1 MPTILVVE
9 DQQDIQSLLKDVLGG
24 TYRIIQAT
32 TGAQALARF
41 QQEEPDLILLDLM
54 LPVIT
59 GDSVLKAI
67 RRMSSVPV
75 IILTAI
81 QDKTRTVSLLEQGA
95 NDYVTKPFDIDELR
109 ARVQVQLR
117 QSSGALKADSGTAG
131 ESEAKICFKG
141 IELDRMGHTVS
152 VDGHRVDLARKEF
165 AILELLM
172 DHPHRVF
179 EKEDLYRQVWNQPY
193 INAENTLNV
202 HLSTLRTSLNRFAG
216 SQRYIVSVW
225 GIGVRLA

>member
-9 DQQDIQSLLKDVLGG
+9 DQEDIQSLLKDVLGE

-54 LPVIT
+54 LPVVT

-67 RRMSSVPV
+67 RHMSSVPV

-109 ARVQVQLR
+109 ARVRVQLR
-117 QSSGALKADSGTAG
+117 QSGALKADADAAG
-131 ESEAKICFKG
+131 ESDAKMCFQG
-141 IELDRMGHTVS
+141 IELDRMEHTVS
-152 VDGHRVDLARKEF
+152 VDGHQVDLARKEF

-202 HLSTLRTSLNRFAG
+202 HLSTLRTSLNRYAG
-216 SQRYIVSVW
+216 GQRYIVSVW
-225 GIGVRLA
+225 GIGVRLV

>member
-9 DQQDIQSLLKDVLGG
+9 DQEDIQSLLKDVLGG

-54 LPVIT
+54 LPVVT
-59 GDSVLKAI
+59 GDSVLKSI
-67 RRMSSVPV
+67 RHMSSVPV
-75 IILTAI
+75 IILTAV

-109 ARVQVQLR
+109 ARIQVQLR
-117 QSSGALKADSGTAG
+117 QSGSLKADADAAG
-131 ESEAKICFKG
+131 ESAAKICFQG
-141 IELDRMGHTVS
+141 IELDRMEHTVS
-152 VDGHRVDLARKEF
+152 VDGRRVDLARKEF

-202 HLSTLRTSLNRFAG
+202 HLSTLRTSLNRCAG

-225 GIGVRLA
+225 GIGVRLV

>member
-9 DQQDIQSLLKDVLGG
+9 DQEDIQSLLKDVLGG

-54 LPVIT
+54 LPVVT
-59 GDSVLKAI
+59 GDSVLKSI
-67 RRMSSVPV
+67 RHMSSVPV
-75 IILTAI
+75 IILTAV

-117 QSSGALKADSGTAG
+117 QSGALKADANATG
-131 ESEAKICFKG
+131 ESDTKICFEG
-141 IELDRMGHTVS
+141 IELDRMEHTVS
-152 VDGHRVDLARKEF
+152 VDGHQVDLARKEF

-202 HLSTLRTSLNRFAG
+202 HLSTLRTSLNRYAG

-225 GIGVRLA
+225 GIGVRLV

>member
-1 MPTILVVE
+1 MPTILIVE
-9 DQQDIQSLLKDVLGG
+9 DQEDIQSLLKDVLGG

-54 LPVIT
+54 LPVVT

-75 IILTAI
+75 IVLTAI
-81 QDKTRTVSLLEQGA
+81 QDKTRTVRLLEQGA

-117 QSSGALKADSGTAG
+117 QSGALKADADAAS
-131 ESEAKICFKG
+131 ESDAKIYFQG
-141 IELDRMGHTVS
+141 IELDRMEHTVS

-202 HLSTLRTSLNRFAG
+202 HLSTLRTSLNRYAG
-216 SQRYIVSVW
+216 NQRYIVSVW
-225 GIGVRLA
+225 GIGVRLV

>member
-9 DQQDIQSLLKDVLGG
+9 DQEDIQSLLKDVLGG

-32 TGAQALARF
+32 TGAQALACF

-54 LPVIT
+54 LPVVT

-67 RRMSSVPV
+67 RHISSVPV

-109 ARVQVQLR
+109 ARVRVQLR
-117 QSSGALKADSGTAG
+117 QSGALKADADAAG
-131 ESEAKICFKG
+131 ESDAKMCFQG
-141 IELDRMGHTVS
+141 IELDRMEHTVS
-152 VDGHRVDLARKEF
+152 VDGHRVELARKEF

-202 HLSTLRTSLNRFAG
+202 HLSTLRTSLNRYAG

-225 GIGVRLA
+225 GIGVRLV

>member
-9 DQQDIQSLLKDVLGG
+9 DQEDIQSLLKDVLAG

-32 TGAQALARF
+32 TGAQALACF

-54 LPVIT
+54 LPVVT

-67 RRMSSVPV
+67 RHMSSVPV

-109 ARVQVQLR
+109 ARVRVQLR
-117 QSSGALKADSGTAG
+117 QSGALKADADAAG
-131 ESEAKICFKG
+131 ESDAKMCFRG
-141 IELDRMGHTVS
+141 IELDRMEHTVS
-152 VDGHRVDLARKEF
+152 VDGHQVDLARKEF

-202 HLSTLRTSLNRFAG
+202 HLSTLRTSLNRYAG

-225 GIGVRLA
+225 GIGVRLV

>member
-9 DQQDIQSLLKDVLGG
+9 DQEDIQSLLKDVLGE

-54 LPVIT
+54 LPVVT

-67 RRMSSVPV
+67 RHMSSVPV

-117 QSSGALKADSGTAG
+117 QSGALKADADAAG
-131 ESEAKICFKG
+131 ESDAKICFQG
-141 IELDRMGHTVS
+141 IELDRMEHTVS
-152 VDGHRVDLARKEF
+152 VDGHRVELARKEF

-202 HLSTLRTSLNRFAG
+202 HLSTLRTSLNRCAG

-225 GIGVRLA
+225 GIGVRLV

>member
-9 DQQDIQSLLKDVLGG
+9 DQEDIQSLLKDVLGG

-54 LPVIT
+54 LPVVT

-67 RRMSSVPV
+67 RHMSSVPV

-81 QDKTRTVSLLEQGA
+81 QDKTKTVSLLEQGA

-117 QSSGALKADSGTAG
+117 QSGALKVDTDTAG
-131 ESEAKICFKG
+131 ESAAKICFQG
-141 IELDRMGHTVS
+141 IELDRMEHTVS

-165 AILELLM
+165 SILELLM

-202 HLSTLRTSLNRFAG
+202 HLSTLRTSLNRCAG

-225 GIGVRLA
+225 GIGVRLV

>member
-9 DQQDIQSLLKDVLGG
+9 DQEDIQSLLKDVLGG
-24 TYRIIQAT
+24 TYRIIQET
-32 TGAQALARF
+32 TGAQALDRF

-54 LPVIT
+54 LPVVT

-67 RRMSSVPV
+67 RRISSVPV

-117 QSSGALKADSGTAG
+117 QSGALKADADPAG
-131 ESEAKICFKG
+131 ESDAKICFEG
-141 IELDRMGHTVS
+141 IELDRMEHTVS
-152 VDGHRVDLARKEF
+152 VDGHRVELARKEF

-202 HLSTLRTSLNRFAG
+202 HLSTLRTSLNRYAG

-225 GIGVRLA
+225 GIGVRLV

>member
-9 DQQDIQSLLKDVLGG
+9 DQEDIQSLLKDVLGG

-54 LPVIT
+54 LPVVT
-59 GDSVLKAI
+59 GDSVLKSI
-67 RRMSSVPV
+67 RHMSSVPV
-75 IILTAI
+75 IILTAV

-117 QSSGALKADSGTAG
+117 QSGALKADADAEG
-131 ESEAKICFKG
+131 ESAAKICFQG
-141 IELDRMGHTVS
+141 IELDRMEHTVS
-152 VDGHRVDLARKEF
+152 VDGRRVDLARKEF

-202 HLSTLRTSLNRFAG
+202 HLSTLRTSLNRYAG

-225 GIGVRLA
+225 GIGVRLV

>member
-9 DQQDIQSLLKDVLGG
+9 DQEDIQSLLKDVLGG

-32 TGAQALARF
+32 TGAQALACF

-54 LPVIT
+54 LPVVT

-67 RRMSSVPV
+67 RHISSVPV

-109 ARVQVQLR
+109 ARVRVQLR
-117 QSSGALKADSGTAG
+117 QSGALKANADAAG
-131 ESEAKICFKG
+131 ESDAKMCFQG
-141 IELDRMGHTVS
+141 IELDRMEHTVS
-152 VDGHRVDLARKEF
+152 VDGHQVDLARKEF

-202 HLSTLRTSLNRFAG
+202 HLSTLRTSLNRYAG

-225 GIGVRLA
+225 GIGVRLV

>member
-9 DQQDIQSLLKDVLGG
+9 DQEDIQSLLKDVLGG

-54 LPVIT
+54 LPVVT
-59 GDSVLKAI
+59 GESVLKAI
-67 RRMSSVPV
+67 RHMSSVPV

-117 QSSGALKADSGTAG
+117 QSGALKVDTDTAG
-131 ESEAKICFKG
+131 ESAAKICFQG
-141 IELDRMGHTVS
+141 IELDRMEHTVS
-152 VDGHRVDLARKEF
+152 VDGHQVDLARKEF
-165 AILELLM
+165 SILELLM

-202 HLSTLRTSLNRFAG
+202 HLSTLRTSLNRYAG
-216 SQRYIVSVW
+216 SQHYIVSVW
-225 GIGVRLA
+225 GIGVRLV

>member
-9 DQQDIQSLLKDVLGG
+9 DQEDIQSLLKDVLGE
-24 TYRIIQAT
+24 TYRIVQAT

-109 ARVQVQLR
+109 ARVRVQLR
-117 QSSGALKADSGTAG
+117 QSVALKADADTAG
-131 ESEAKICFKG
+131 ESDAKICFEG
-141 IELDRMGHTVS
+141 IELDRMEHTVS
-152 VDGHRVDLARKEF
+152 VDGHQVDLARKEF

-202 HLSTLRTSLNRFAG
+202 HLSTLRTSLNKYAG

-225 GIGVRLA
+225 GIGVRLV

>member
-9 DQQDIQSLLKDVLGG
+9 DQEDIQSLLKDVLGE

-54 LPVIT
+54 LPVVT

-67 RRMSSVPV
+67 RHMSSVPV

-109 ARVQVQLR
+109 ARVRVQLR
-117 QSSGALKADSGTAG
+117 QSGALKADADAAG
-131 ESEAKICFKG
+131 EADAKMCFQG
-141 IELDRMGHTVS
+141 IELDRMEHTVS
-152 VDGHRVDLARKEF
+152 VDGHQVDLARKEF

-202 HLSTLRTSLNRFAG
+202 HLSTLRTSLNRYAG

-225 GIGVRLA
+225 GIGVRLV

>member
-9 DQQDIQSLLKDVLGG
+9 DQEDIQSLLKDVLGG

-54 LPVIT
+54 LPVVT

-67 RRMSSVPV
+67 RHMSSVPV

-117 QSSGALKADSGTAG
+117 QSGALKADADAAG
-131 ESEAKICFKG
+131 ESDAKMCFQG
-141 IELDRMGHTVS
+141 IELDRMEHTVS
-152 VDGHRVDLARKEF
+152 VDGHQVDLARKEF

-179 EKEDLYRQVWNQPY
+179 EKEALYRQVWNQPY

-202 HLSTLRTSLNRFAG
+202 HLSTLRTSLNRYAG

-225 GIGVRLA
+225 GIGVRLV

>member
-9 DQQDIQSLLKDVLGG
+9 DQEDIQSLLKDVLGE

-54 LPVIT
+54 LPVVT

-67 RRMSSVPV
+67 RRISSVPV

-117 QSSGALKADSGTAG
+117 QSGALKADADAAG
-131 ESEAKICFKG
+131 ESDAKICFQG
-141 IELDRMGHTVS
+141 IELDRMEHTVS
-152 VDGHRVDLARKEF
+152 VDGHRVELACKEF

-202 HLSTLRTSLNRFAG
+202 HLSTLRTSLNRYAG

-225 GIGVRLA
+225 GIGVRLV

>member
-9 DQQDIQSLLKDVLGG
+9 DQEDIQSLLKDVLGG

-54 LPVIT
+54 LPVVT
-59 GDSVLKAI
+59 GDSVLKSI
-67 RRMSSVPV
+67 RHMSSVPV
-75 IILTAI
+75 IILTAV

-109 ARVQVQLR
+109 ARIQVQLR
-117 QSSGALKADSGTAG
+117 QSGSLKADADAAG
-131 ESEAKICFKG
+131 ESAAKICFQG
-141 IELDRMGHTVS
+141 IELDRMEHTVS
-152 VDGHRVDLARKEF
+152 VDGRRVDLARKEF

-202 HLSTLRTSLNRFAG
+202 HLSTLRTSLNRYAG

-225 GIGVRLA
+225 GIGVRLV

>member
-9 DQQDIQSLLKDVLGG
+9 DQEDIQSLLKDVLGE

-54 LPVIT
+54 LPVVT

-67 RRMSSVPV
+67 RHMSSVPV

-117 QSSGALKADSGTAG
+117 QSGALKADADAAG
-131 ESEAKICFKG
+131 ESDAKICFQG
-141 IELDRMGHTVS
+141 IELDRMEHTVS
-152 VDGHRVDLARKEF
+152 VDGHQVDLARKEF

-202 HLSTLRTSLNRFAG
+202 HLSTLRTSLNRYTG

-225 GIGVRLA
+225 GIGVRLV

>member
-9 DQQDIQSLLKDVLGG
+9 DQEDIQSLLKDVLGE
-24 TYRIIQAT
+24 TYRIVQAT

-81 QDKTRTVSLLEQGA
+81 RTRPGPSA
-95 NDYVTKPFDIDELR
+95 FWSR
-109 ARVQVQLR
+109 APM
-117 QSSGALKADSGTAG
+117 
-131 ESEAKICFKG
+131 I
-141 IELDRMGHTVS
+141 M
-152 VDGHRVDLARKEF
+152 
-165 AILELLM
+165 
-172 DHPHRVF
+172 
-179 EKEDLYRQVWNQPY
+179 
-193 INAENTLNV
+193 
-202 HLSTLRTSLNRFAG
+202 
-216 SQRYIVSVW
+216 
-225 GIGVRLA
+225 

>member
-9 DQQDIQSLLKDVLGG
+9 DQEDIQSLLKDVLGE

-54 LPVIT
+54 LPVVT

-67 RRMSSVPV
+67 RHMSSVPV

-117 QSSGALKADSGTAG
+117 QSGALKADADAAG
-131 ESEAKICFKG
+131 ESDAKICFQG
-141 IELDRMGHTVS
+141 IELDRMEHTVS
-152 VDGHRVDLARKEF
+152 VDGHQVDLARKEF

-202 HLSTLRTSLNRFAG
+202 HLSTLRTSLNRYAG

-225 GIGVRLA
+225 GIGVRLV

>member
-9 DQQDIQSLLKDVLGG
+9 DQEDIQSLLKDVLGG

-54 LPVIT
+54 LPVVT
-59 GDSVLKAI
+59 GDSVLKSI
-67 RRMSSVPV
+67 RHMSSVPV
-75 IILTAI
+75 IILTAV

-117 QSSGALKADSGTAG
+117 QSGALKADADAAG
-131 ESEAKICFKG
+131 ESDAKICFQG
-141 IELDRMGHTVS
+141 IELDRMEHTVS
-152 VDGHRVDLARKEF
+152 VDGHQVDLARKEF

-202 HLSTLRTSLNRFAG
+202 HLSTLRTSLNRYTG

-225 GIGVRLA
+225 GIGVRLV

>member
-1 MPTILVVE
+1 M
-9 DQQDIQSLLKDVLGG
+9 
-24 TYRIIQAT
+24 
-32 TGAQALARF
+32 
-41 QQEEPDLILLDLM
+41 
-54 LPVIT
+54 
-59 GDSVLKAI
+59 
-67 RRMSSVPV
+67 PV

-117 QSSGALKADSGTAG
+117 QSGALKADTDAAG
-131 ESEAKICFKG
+131 ESAAKICFEG
-141 IELDRMGHTVS
+141 IELDRMEHTVS
-152 VDGHRVDLARKEF
+152 VNGHRVELARKEF

-172 DHPHRVF
+172 DHPHQVF

-202 HLSTLRTSLNRFAG
+202 HLSTLRTSLNRYAG
-216 SQRYIVSVW
+216 GQRYIVSVW
-225 GIGVRLA
+225 GIGVRLV

>member
-9 DQQDIQSLLKDVLGG
+9 DQEDIQSLLKDVLGG

-54 LPVIT
+54 LPVVT

-109 ARVQVQLR
+109 ARIQVQLR
-117 QSSGALKADSGTAG
+117 QSGSLKADADAAG
-131 ESEAKICFKG
+131 ESAAKICFQG
-141 IELDRMGHTVS
+141 IELDRMEHTVS
-152 VDGHRVDLARKEF
+152 VDGRRVDLARKEF

-202 HLSTLRTSLNRFAG
+202 HLSTLRTSLNRYAG

-225 GIGVRLA
+225 GIGVRLV

>member
-9 DQQDIQSLLKDVLGG
+9 DQEDIQSLLKDVLGE

-32 TGAQALARF
+32 TGAQALSCF

-54 LPVIT
+54 LPVVT

-67 RRMSSVPV
+67 RHMSSVPV

-109 ARVQVQLR
+109 ARVRVQLR
-117 QSSGALKADSGTAG
+117 QSGALKADADAAG
-131 ESEAKICFKG
+131 ESDAKMCFQG
-141 IELDRMGHTVS
+141 IELDRMEHTVS
-152 VDGHRVDLARKEF
+152 VDGHQVDLARKEF

-202 HLSTLRTSLNRFAG
+202 HLSTLRTSLNRYAG

-225 GIGVRLA
+225 GIGVRLV

>member
-9 DQQDIQSLLKDVLGG
+9 DQEDIQSLLKDVLGG

-54 LPVIT
+54 LPVVT

-67 RRMSSVPV
+67 RHMSSVPV

-109 ARVQVQLR
+109 ARVRVQLR
-117 QSSGALKADSGTAG
+117 QSGALKADADAAG
-131 ESEAKICFKG
+131 ESDAKMCFQG
-141 IELDRMGHTVS
+141 IELDRMEHTVS
-152 VDGHRVDLARKEF
+152 VDGHQVDLARKEF

-202 HLSTLRTSLNRFAG
+202 HLSTLRTSLNRYAG

-225 GIGVRLA
+225 GIGVRLV

>member
-9 DQQDIQSLLKDVLGG
+9 DQKDIQSLLKDVLGE

-32 TGAQALARF
+32 TGAQALACF
-41 QQEEPDLILLDLM
+41 QREEPDLILLDLM
-54 LPVIT
+54 LPVVT

-67 RRMSSVPV
+67 RHMSSVPV

-109 ARVQVQLR
+109 ARVRVQLR
-117 QSSGALKADSGTAG
+117 QSGALKADADAAG
-131 ESEAKICFKG
+131 ESDAKICFEG
-141 IELDRMGHTVS
+141 IELDRMEHTVS
-152 VDGHRVDLARKEF
+152 VDGHQVDLARKEF

-202 HLSTLRTSLNRFAG
+202 HLSTLRTSLNRYAG

-225 GIGVRLA
+225 GIGVRLV

>member
-9 DQQDIQSLLKDVLGG
+9 DQEDIQSLLKDVLGG

-32 TGAQALARF
+32 TGAQALDRF

-54 LPVIT
+54 LPVVT

-67 RRMSSVPV
+67 RHMSSVPV

-117 QSSGALKADSGTAG
+117 QSGALKADADAEG
-131 ESEAKICFKG
+131 ESDSKMCFEG
-141 IELDRMGHTVS
+141 IELDRMEHTVS
-152 VDGHRVDLARKEF
+152 VDGRRVDLARKEF

-179 EKEDLYRQVWNQPY
+179 EKENLYRQVWNQPY

-202 HLSTLRTSLNRFAG
+202 HLSTLRTSLNRCAG
-216 SQRYIVSVW
+216 SQRYIVSDW
-225 GIGVRLA
+225 GIGVRLV

>member
-9 DQQDIQSLLKDVLGG
+9 DQEDIQSLLKDVLGE

-54 LPVIT
+54 LPVVT

-67 RRMSSVPV
+67 RHMSSVPV

-109 ARVQVQLR
+109 ARVRVQLR
-117 QSSGALKADSGTAG
+117 QSGALKADADAAG
-131 ESEAKICFKG
+131 ESDAKMCFQG
-141 IELDRMGHTVS
+141 IELDRMEHTVS
-152 VDGHRVDLARKEF
+152 VDGHQVDLARKEF

-202 HLSTLRTSLNRFAG
+202 HLSTLRTSLNRYAG

-225 GIGVRLA
+225 GIGVRLV

>member
-9 DQQDIQSLLKDVLGG
+9 DQEDIQSLLKDVLAG

-32 TGAQALARF
+32 TGAQALACF
-41 QQEEPDLILLDLM
+41 QQEESDLILLDLM
-54 LPVIT
+54 LPVVT

-67 RRMSSVPV
+67 RHISSVPV

-109 ARVQVQLR
+109 ARVRVQLR
-117 QSSGALKADSGTAG
+117 QSGALKADADAAG
-131 ESEAKICFKG
+131 ESDAKMCFQG
-141 IELDRMGHTVS
+141 IELDRMEHTVS
-152 VDGHRVDLARKEF
+152 VDGHQVDLARKEF

-202 HLSTLRTSLNRFAG
+202 HLSTLRTSLNRYAG

-225 GIGVRLA
+225 GIGVRLV

>member
-9 DQQDIQSLLKDVLGG
+9 DQEDIQSLLKDVLGE
-24 TYRIIQAT
+24 TYRIVQAT

-109 ARVQVQLR
+109 ARVRVQLR
-117 QSSGALKADSGTAG
+117 QSVALKADADTAG
-131 ESEAKICFKG
+131 ESDARICFEG
-141 IELDRMGHTVS
+141 IELDRMEHTVS
-152 VDGHRVDLARKEF
+152 VDGHRVDLARKES

-193 INAENTLNV
+193 INADNTLNV
-202 HLSTLRTSLNRFAG
+202 HLSTLRTSLNRYAG

-225 GIGVRLA
+225 GIGVRLV